1 MQSIGVESHFSTFQG
16 VSFVTTTHPVNY
28 VRQESVMNASAA
40 ATQDT
45 TKKGFSDLIA
55 RLRANPRI
63 PLIIAAAAAIAVV
76 FALVLWAKTPDYR
89 VLYSNLSDE
98 DGGAIVTQL
107 TQMNIPYQF
116 SETGGAL
123 MVPAEKVH
131 ELRLRLA
138 EQGLPKGGSV
148 GFELMDKEK
157 FGISQFSEQVNYQRA
172 LEGELARTIETLGPV
187 KSARVH
193 LAMPKPTLFVREQ
206 KAPSASVTLN
216 LQPGRALD
224 EGQIQA
230 IVHIVS
236 SSVPGLPPGNVTV
249 VDQAGRLLTHSD
261 SEGRDLNDAQL
272 KFTSEV
278 EARYQQRIEAIL
290 NPIVGQGNVHAQV
303 TAQLNFDRSE
313 QTDEKYQPNGGPDN
327 SAIRSRQT
335 STNQQNGS
343 PYPGGVPGALSN
355 QPAPANTAPVTNPPN
370 NNANGQNANGQ
381 NNAAN
386 GSTTSTAQQNS
397 GPSSSRHDDTVNYEL
412 DRTIRHTK
420 VNVGDV
426 QRLSVA
432 VVVNYRA
439 DDKGKPVALNDQQI
453 KQIEDLTR
461 EAMGYSQTRGDSIN
475 VVNSPFNMTEPAG
488 GDLPFWQQ
496 QSFFDQL
503 MTAGR
508 WLLVALVAFILYR
521 KLVRPQLLRKRAQ
534 EQAAADAAAAR
545 AAAQEEEQAYNVQLS
560 KDEVDQERKS
570 TNRMSAEVMS
580 QRIRDMSENDPRVV
594 ALVIREWMS
603 NEL

>member
-1 MQSIGVESHFSTFQG
+1 
-16 VSFVTTTHPVNY
+16 
-28 VRQESVMNASAA
+28 MNASTA
-40 ATQDT
+40 ATTEQE
-45 TKKGFSDLIA
+45 KKGFGDLFA
-55 RLRANPRI
+55 SLRANPRI
-63 PLIIAAAAAIAVV
+63 PLIIAAAAVMAIVV
-76 FALVLWAKTPDYR
+76 AMVLWAKQPSYS
-89 VLYSNLSDE
+89 VLYNNLTDE

-107 TQMNIPYQF
+107 TAMNIPYRF
-116 SETGGAL
+116 AENGGAL
-123 MVPAEKVH
+123 MVPEANVH

-138 EQGLPKGGSV
+138 QQGLPKGGSV
-148 GFELMDKEK
+148 GFELLDKEK

-172 LEGELARTIETLGPV
+172 LEGELARTIESLGPV

-206 KAPSASVTLN
+206 KAPSASVTLT

-230 IVHIVS
+230 IAHMVS
-236 SSVPGLPPGNVTV
+236 SSVAGLPPGNVTV
-249 VDQAGRLLTHSD
+249 VDQTGRLLTRSD
-261 SEGRDLNDAQL
+261 SAGRDLNDAQL
-272 KFTSEV
+272 KYSSEV

-290 NPIVGQGNVHAQV
+290 NPILGQGNVHAQV
-303 TAQLNFDRSE
+303 TAQINFDTSE
-313 QTDEKYQPNGGPDN
+313 QTDEKYQPNANPSN

-335 STNQQNGS
+335 STSDQSGS

-355 QPAPANTAPVTNPPN
+355 QPAPANTAAVTTPN
-370 NNANGQNANGQ
+370 NNAANGQAANGQ

-386 GSTTSTAQQNS
+386 NANQTTSTAPAGS
-397 GPSSSRHDDTVNYEL
+397 GPTNSRRDDTVNYEL
-412 DRTIRHTK
+412 DRSIRHTK

-432 VVVNYRA
+432 VVVNFRA
-439 DDKGKPVALNDQQI
+439 DDKGKAVALNEQQL

-475 VVNSPFNMTEPAG
+475 VVNSQFNTTEPVTA
-488 GDLPFWQQ
+488 DLPFWQQ

-503 MTAGR
+503 MNAGK
-508 WLLVALVAFILYR
+508 WLLIALVAFILYR
-521 KLVRPQLLRKRAQ
+521 KLVRPHLVRK
-534 EQAAADAAAAR
+534 QAAEKAAAEAIAAR
-545 AAAQEEEQAYNVQLS
+545 ATEQPEEEAFNVQLS
-560 KDEVDQERKS
+560 KDELDQERKS
-570 TNRMSAEVMS
+570 NNRMSAEVMS

-603 NEL
+603 KEL

>member
-1 MQSIGVESHFSTFQG
+1 
-16 VSFVTTTHPVNY
+16 
-28 VRQESVMNASAA
+28 MNASAA

-45 TKKGFSDLIA
+45 AKKGFNDLLA

-63 PLIIAAAAAIAVV
+63 PLIVAAAAAIAVV
-76 FALVLWAKTPDYR
+76 LALVLWAKAPDYR
-89 VLYSNLSDE
+89 VLYNNLSDE

-116 SETGGAL
+116 AENGGAL
-123 MVPAEKVH
+123 MVPADKVH

-138 EQGLPKGGSV
+138 QQGLPKGGSV

-157 FGISQFSEQVNYQRA
+157 FGISQFSEQINYQRA

-206 KAPSASVTLN
+206 KSPSASVTLN

-230 IVHIVS
+230 IQHMVS
-236 SSVPGLPPGNVTV
+236 SSVAGLPPGNVTV
-249 VDQAGRLLTHSD
+249 VDQAGRLLTRSD

-272 KFTSEV
+272 KYASEV

-290 NPIVGQGNVHAQV
+290 NPILGQGNVHAQV
-303 TAQLNFDRSE
+303 TAQINFDRSE
-313 QTDEKYQPNGGPDN
+313 QTDEKYQPNANPN
-327 SAIRSRQT
+327 NTAIRSRQT
-335 STNQQNGS
+335 STSDQNGS

-355 QPAPANTAPVTNPPN
+355 QPAPANTAPVTNPQQQNN
-370 NNANGQNANGQ
+370 NNANGQQ
-381 NNAAN
+381 NNNNAQNA
-386 GSTTSTAQQNS
+386 GTSTSTAQSS
-397 GPSSSRHDDTVNYEL
+397 GPSSSSRNDTVNYEL

-420 VNVGDV
+420 LNVGDV

-432 VVVNYRA
+432 VVVNYR
-439 DDKGKPVALNDQQI
+439 DDGKGKAVALNDQQI

-461 EAMGYSQTRGDSIN
+461 EAMGYSQTRGDSVN
-475 VVNSPFNMTEPAG
+475 VVNSQFNTTEPTG

-496 QSFFDQL
+496 QSFFDQM

-521 KLVRPQLLRKRAQ
+521 KMVRPQLLRKREA
-534 EQAAADAAAAR
+534 EKAAAEAAAAR
-545 AAAQEEEQAYNVQLS
+545 AAAREEEAAYSVQIN
-560 KDEVDQERKS
+560 KDELDQERKS
-570 TNRMSAEVMS
+570 NNRMSAEVMS

>member
-1 MQSIGVESHFSTFQG
+1 
-16 VSFVTTTHPVNY
+16 
-28 VRQESVMNASAA
+28 MNASTA
-40 ATQDT
+40 ATTEQE
-45 TKKGFSDLIA
+45 KKGFGDLLA

-63 PLIIAAAAAIAVV
+63 PLIVAAAAVVAIVIAM
-76 FALVLWAKTPDYR
+76 VLWAKQPSYS
-89 VLYSNLSDE
+89 VLYNNLTDE

-107 TQMNIPYQF
+107 TQMNIPYRF
-116 SETGGAL
+116 AENGGAL
-123 MVPAEKVH
+123 MVPEANVH

-138 EQGLPKGGSV
+138 QQGLPKGGSV
-148 GFELMDKEK
+148 GFELLDKEK

-172 LEGELARTIETLGPV
+172 LEGELARTIESLGPV

-206 KAPSASVTLN
+206 KAPSASVTLT

-230 IVHIVS
+230 IAHMVS
-236 SSVPGLPPGNVTV
+236 SSVAGLPPGNVTV
-249 VDQAGRLLTHSD
+249 VDQTGRLLTRSD
-261 SEGRDLNDAQL
+261 SAGRDLNDAQL
-272 KFTSEV
+272 KYASEV

-290 NPIVGQGNVHAQV
+290 NPILGQGNVHAQV
-303 TAQLNFDRSE
+303 TAQINFDTAE
-313 QTDEKYQPNGGPDN
+313 QTDEKYQPNANPSN

-335 STNQQNGS
+335 STSDQSGS

-355 QPAPANTAPVTNPPN
+355 QPAPANTAPVTTPN
-370 NNANGQNANGQ
+370 NNAANGQNANGQNANGQ

-386 GSTTSTAQQNS
+386 NANQTTSTAAAS
-397 GPSSSRHDDTVNYEL
+397 AGPTISRRDDTVNYEL

-432 VVVNYRA
+432 VVVNFRA
-439 DDKGKPVALNDQQI
+439 DDKGKAVALNEQQL

-461 EAMGYSQTRGDSIN
+461 EAMGYSQNRGDSIN
-475 VVNSPFNMTEPAG
+475 VVNSQFNTTEPVTT
-488 GDLPFWQQ
+488 DLPFWQQ

-503 MTAGR
+503 MNAGK
-508 WLLVALVAFILYR
+508 WLLIALVAFILYR
-521 KLVRPQLLRKRAQ
+521 KLVRPHLVRK
-534 EQAAADAAAAR
+534 QAAEKAAAEAVAAR
-545 AAAQEEEQAYNVQLS
+545 ATEQPEEEAFNVQLS
-560 KDEVDQERKS
+560 KDELDQERKS
-570 TNRMSAEVMS
+570 NNRMSAEVMS

-603 NEL
+603 KEL